1 MNQHIDQTILS
12 SPHFDGC
19 PWPGD
24 IYKMGIGLT
33 GSTTEIQIE
42 IWCSSST
49 SLGGVRVTFPFIGVL
64 FCVHIIIIIVVFQT
78 CRIIKTQVTL
88 KGGVT
93 KKCAAS
99 RSDQFLACFHP
110 LLWRQGQKKWIRC
123 ILNLVAADVEMLVW
137 CWVSA
142 ALVCAIITQSMAC
155 NYLTRI
161 KKWPLE
167 QILRARSSPGSRGW
181 CPVTRSQM
189 ASSSQHLSSAHTP
202 LVTMILSDFRLRRG
216 SVSSDQKKNLS
227 SLSWYWKPFTPSL
240 NSHWIASRQW
250 DLSKDNIQD
259 TNIQRYLS
267 VCTNFLTLSE
277 TNLYPN
283 VYIHWHL
290 RLYNP

>member
-1 MNQHIDQTILS
+1 M
-12 SPHFDGC
+12 C
-19 PWPGD
+19 
-24 IYKMGIGLT
+24 
-33 GSTTEIQIE
+33 
-42 IWCSSST
+42 
-49 SLGGVRVTFPFIGVL
+49 RVTV
-64 FCVHIIIIIVVFQT
+64 
-78 CRIIKTQVTL
+78 
-88 KGGVT
+88 
-93 KKCAAS
+93 
-99 RSDQFLACFHP
+99 RSEFLACFHP

-167 QILRARSSPGSRGW
+167 QIFRARSSPGSRGW

-202 LVTMILSDFRLRRG
+202 LVTMILSDFRLRQG

-250 DLSKDNIQD
+250 DLSKDNNKD
-259 TNIQRYLS
+259 TNIQRYLL
-267 VCTNFLTLSE
+267 VCINFLTLSK

-283 VYIHWHL
+283 VYILWHF